1 MVTLCRPW
9 YAHSPELCVPLKL
22 FSTLQEDFTPIGKD
36 DREDDD
42 DEGVTDTVM
51 IRSLLF
57 FEYFRSKRHQLQKI
71 SDGEEE

>member
-1 MVTLCRPW
+1 M
-9 YAHSPELCVPLKL
+9 PLKL

-51 IRSLLF
+51 TRSLLF
-57 FEYFRSKRHQLQKI
+57 FEYLRSKRHQLQQI
-71 SDGEEE
+71 REGEE